1 MKKIVEKLKQLPRQG
16 VAFWKK
22 NGKYVFFG
30 LAALFCIIA
39 ILVAQPWSW
48 ETLIFGGIVSVLM
61 FFRLKYANLDIESV
75 WIRLAWAAINFGI
88 FVLIMHMIPNHILGL
103 AVALLANVILY
114 SCSSYLSFLLGLTI
128 VSSGCTF
135 FGFEG
140 ETRFNGFMSSLLINT
155 ILLGIYVKSIDEMNT
170 DEEFKKTAFVSVISW
185 DKETINGNTYYI
197 VKIPGKIIGI
207 NPKTYPE
214 IRYINKNT
222 KIKVLT
228 DGHKI
233 NGLPEIKRLEIKN
246 Y

>member
-1 MKKIVEKLKQLPRQG
+1 MKKIKEHLKQLLKQG

-22 NGKYVFFG
+22 NGKYMFFG
-30 LAALFCIIA
+30 LAALFCLIA
-39 ILVAQPWSW
+39 ILVAQPLFW
-48 ETLIFGGIVSVLM
+48 ESILFGGIVSVLM
-61 FFRLKYANLDIESV
+61 FFRLKYANLVIESV

-88 FVLIMHMIPNHILGL
+88 FVLIMHIIPNHILGL
-103 AVALLANVILY
+103 AVALLINLIIY
-114 SCSSYLSFLLGLTI
+114 SCSSYLSFLLGLTKVDTGFSL
-128 VSSGCTF
+128 VSDS
-135 FGFEG
+135 
-140 ETRFNGFMSSLLINT
+140 ETRFNGFILSLLINV
-155 ILLGIYVKSIDEMNT
+155 LLLFFYVRNIDEMKT

-207 NPKTYPE
+207 NPKRHPE

-246 Y
+246 

>member
-1 MKKIVEKLKQLPRQG
+1 MKKIKEHLKQLLKQG

-22 NGKYVFFG
+22 NGKYMFFG
-30 LAALFCIIA
+30 LAALFCLIA
-39 ILVAQPWSW
+39 ILVAQPLFW
-48 ETLIFGGIVSVLM
+48 ESILFGGIVSVLM
-61 FFRLKYANLDIESV
+61 FFRLKYANLVIESAWV
-75 WIRLAWAAINFGI
+75 RLAWAVINFGI
-88 FVLIMHMIPNHILGL
+88 FVLIMQNIPDHILGL
-103 AVALLANVILY
+103 AVALLINLIIY
-114 SCSSYLSFLLGLTI
+114 SCSAYLSFLLGLTNI
-128 VSSGCTF
+128 DTGFSLVSDS
-135 FGFEG
+135 
-140 ETRFNGFMSSLLINT
+140 ETRFNGFILSLLINV
-155 ILLGIYVKSIDEMNT
+155 LLLFFYVRNIDEMKT

-207 NPKTYPE
+207 NPKRHPE

-246 Y
+246 

>member
-1 MKKIVEKLKQLPRQG
+1 MKKIKEHLKQLLKQG

-22 NGKYVFFG
+22 NGKYMFFG
-30 LAALFCIIA
+30 LAALFCLIA
-39 ILVAQPWSW
+39 ILVAQPLFW
-48 ETLIFGGIVSVLM
+48 ESILFGGIVSVLM
-61 FFRLKYANLDIESV
+61 FFRLKYANLVIESAWV
-75 WIRLAWAAINFGI
+75 RLAWAVLNFGI
-88 FVLIMHMIPNHILGL
+88 FVLIMQNIPDHILGL
-103 AVALLANVILY
+103 AVALLVNLIIY
-114 SCSSYLSFLLGLTI
+114 SCSSYLSFLLGLTNI
-128 VSSGCTF
+128 DTGFSLVSDS
-135 FGFEG
+135 
-140 ETRFNGFMSSLLINT
+140 ETRFNGFILSLLINV
-155 ILLGIYVKSIDEMNT
+155 LLLFFYVRNIDEMKT

-207 NPKTYPE
+207 SPKKHPE

-246 Y
+246 

>member
-1 MKKIVEKLKQLPRQG
+1 
-16 VAFWKK
+16 
-22 NGKYVFFG
+22 
-30 LAALFCIIA
+30 
-39 ILVAQPWSW
+39 
-48 ETLIFGGIVSVLM
+48 
-61 FFRLKYANLDIESV
+61 
-75 WIRLAWAAINFGI
+75 
-88 FVLIMHMIPNHILGL
+88 MIPNYGL

-128 VSSGCTF
+128 ENSGYTF
-135 FGFEG
+135 FDFER
-140 ETRFNGFMSSLLINT
+140 ETRFNGFVLSLLINT

-170 DEEFKKTAFVSVISW
+170 EEEFKKTAFVSVISW

>member
-1 MKKIVEKLKQLPRQG
+1 MKKIKEHLKQLLKQG

-22 NGKYVFFG
+22 NGKYMFFG
-30 LAALFCIIA
+30 LAALFGLIA
-39 ILVAQPWSW
+39 ILVAQPLFW
-48 ETLIFGGIVSVLM
+48 ESILFGGIVSVLM
-61 FFRLKYANLDIESV
+61 FFRLKYANLVIESAWV
-75 WIRLAWAAINFGI
+75 RLAWAAINFGI
-88 FVLIMHMIPNHILGL
+88 FVLIMQNIPDHILGL
-103 AVALLANVILY
+103 AVALLVNLIIY
-114 SCSSYLSFLLGLTI
+114 SCSSYLSFLLGLTNI
-128 VSSGCTF
+128 DTGFSLVSDS
-135 FGFEG
+135 
-140 ETRFNGFMSSLLINT
+140 ETRFNGFILSLLINV
-155 ILLGIYVKSIDEMNT
+155 LLLFFYVRNIDEMKT

-207 NPKTYPE
+207 NPKKHPE

-246 Y
+246 

>member
-1 MKKIVEKLKQLPRQG
+1 MKKIIEKLKQLPELG
-16 VAFWKK
+16 VAFWKR

-39 ILVAQPWSW
+39 IFAAYPLSW
-48 ETLIFGGIVSVLM
+48 ESLLFGGIVSVLM
-61 FFRLKYANLDIESV
+61 FFRLKYANLNIESV

-88 FVLIMHMIPNHILGL
+88 FVLIMHMIPNHIHGL
-103 AVALLANVILY
+103 IVALLANIIIY
-114 SCSSYLSFLLGLTI
+114 SCSSYLSFLLGLTDI
-128 VSSGCTF
+128 SYGF
-135 FGFEG
+135 AFGFEG
-140 ETRFNGFMSSLLINT
+140 NTRFNGFILSLLINT

>member
-1 MKKIVEKLKQLPRQG
+1 MKKIKEHLKQLLKQG

-22 NGKYVFFG
+22 NGKYMFFG
-30 LAALFCIIA
+30 LAALFCLIA
-39 ILVAQPWSW
+39 ILVAQPLFW
-48 ETLIFGGIVSVLM
+48 ESILFGGIVSVLM
-61 FFRLKYANLDIESV
+61 FFRLKYANLVIESAWV
-75 WIRLAWAAINFGI
+75 RLAWAAINFGI
-88 FVLIMHMIPNHILGL
+88 FVLIMQNIPDHILGL
-103 AVALLANVILY
+103 AVALLVNLIIY
-114 SCSSYLSFLLGLTI
+114 SCSSYLSFLLGLTNI
-128 VSSGCTF
+128 DTGFSLVSDS
-135 FGFEG
+135 
-140 ETRFNGFMSSLLINT
+140 ETRFNGFILSLLINV
-155 ILLGIYVKSIDEMNT
+155 LLLFFYVRNIDEMKT

-207 NPKTYPE
+207 SPKKHPE

-246 Y
+246 

>member
-1 MKKIVEKLKQLPRQG
+1 MKKIKEHLKQLLKQG

-30 LAALFCIIA
+30 LAALFCVIA
-39 ILVAQPWSW
+39 MIVALPLTW
-48 ETLIFGGIVSVLM
+48 EALFFGGIVSGLM
-61 FFRLKYANLDIESV
+61 YFRLKYANLVIESV

-88 FVLIMHMIPNHILGL
+88 FVLIMHIIPNHILGL
-103 AVALLANVILY
+103 AVALLINLIIY
-114 SCSSYLSFLLGLTI
+114 SCSSYLSFLLGLTKVDTGFSL
-128 VSSGCTF
+128 VSDS
-135 FGFEG
+135 
-140 ETRFNGFMSSLLINT
+140 ETRFNGFILSLLINV
-155 ILLGIYVKSIDEMNT
+155 LLLFFYVRNIDEMKT

-207 NPKTYPE
+207 NPKRHPE

-246 Y
+246 

>member
-1 MKKIVEKLKQLPRQG
+1 MKKIKEHLKQLLKQG

-22 NGKYVFFG
+22 NGKYMFFG
-30 LAALFCIIA
+30 LAALFCLIA
-39 ILVAQPWSW
+39 ILVAQPLFW
-48 ETLIFGGIVSVLM
+48 ESILFGGIVSVLM
-61 FFRLKYANLDIESV
+61 FFRLKYANLVIESAWV
-75 WIRLAWAAINFGI
+75 RLAWAVINFGI
-88 FVLIMHMIPNHILGL
+88 FVLIMQNIPDHILGL
-103 AVALLANVILY
+103 AVALLINLIIY
-114 SCSSYLSFLLGLTI
+114 SCSSYLSFLLGLTNI
-128 VSSGCTF
+128 DTGFSLVSDS
-135 FGFEG
+135 
-140 ETRFNGFMSSLLINT
+140 ETRFNGFILSLLINV
-155 ILLGIYVKSIDEMNT
+155 LLLFFYVRNIDEMKT

-207 NPKTYPE
+207 NPKRHPE

-246 Y
+246 

>member
-1 MKKIVEKLKQLPRQG
+1 MKKIIEKLKQLLELG
-16 VAFWKK
+16 VAFWKR

-39 ILVAQPWSW
+39 IFVAYPLSW
-48 ETLIFGGIVSVLM
+48 ESLLFGGIVSVLM

-88 FVLIMHMIPNHILGL
+88 FVLIMHMIPNYGL
-103 AVALLANVILY
+103 AVALLANIILY

-128 VSSGCTF
+128 ENSGYTF
-135 FGFEG
+135 FGFER
-140 ETRFNGFMSSLLINT
+140 ETRFNGFVLSLLINT

-185 DKETINGNTYYI
+185 NNETINGNTYYI

>member
-1 MKKIVEKLKQLPRQG
+1 MKKIKEHLKQLLKQG

-22 NGKYVFFG
+22 NGKYMFFG
-30 LAALFCIIA
+30 LAALFCLIA
-39 ILVAQPWSW
+39 ILVAQPLFW
-48 ETLIFGGIVSVLM
+48 ESILFGGIVSVLM
-61 FFRLKYANLDIESV
+61 FFRLKYANLVIESAWV
-75 WIRLAWAAINFGI
+75 RLAWAAINFGI
-88 FVLIMHMIPNHILGL
+88 FVLIMQNIPDHILGL
-103 AVALLANVILY
+103 AVALLVNLIIY
-114 SCSSYLSFLLGLTI
+114 SCSSYLSFLLGLTNI
-128 VSSGCTF
+128 DTGFSLVSDS
-135 FGFEG
+135 
-140 ETRFNGFMSSLLINT
+140 ETRFNGFILSLLINV
-155 ILLGIYVKSIDEMNT
+155 LLLFFYVRNIDEMKT

-207 NPKTYPE
+207 NPKKHPE

-246 Y
+246 

>member
-1 MKKIVEKLKQLPRQG
+1 MKKIIEKLKQLLELG
-16 VAFWKK
+16 VAFWKRS
-22 NGKYVFFG
+22 GKYVFFG
-30 LAALFCIIA
+30 LATLFCVIA
-39 ILVAQPWSW
+39 MLVARPLSW
-48 ETLIFGGIVSVLM
+48 ESILFGGIVSVLM
-61 FFRLKYANLDIESV
+61 FFRLKNANLDIECV

-88 FVLIMHMIPNHILGL
+88 FVLIMHMIPNL

-128 VSSGCTF
+128 VSSGYTF
-135 FGFEG
+135 FGFER
-140 ETRFNGFMSSLLINT
+140 ETRFNGFILSLLINT
-155 ILLGIYVKSIDEMNT
+155 ILLGIYVKSIDKMNT

-207 NPKTYPE
+207 NPKRHPE

-246 Y
+246 